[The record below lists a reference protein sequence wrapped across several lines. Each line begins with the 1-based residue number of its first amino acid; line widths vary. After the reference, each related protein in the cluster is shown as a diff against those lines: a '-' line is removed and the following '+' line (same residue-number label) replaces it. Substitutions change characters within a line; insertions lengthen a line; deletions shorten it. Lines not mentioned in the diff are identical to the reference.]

1 MSDTPTPPSS
11 LSQVSGERM
20 FHDFHTFDLKVGL
33 SKDSILSSCSVVLSS
48 WASGFCSK
56 RKNLH
61 AHVRIGSY
69 DGVTL
74 LFCSRQTSPETN
86 VWKSCPAT
94 QQRGFGWW
102 SCSFVPA
109 VINIHQ
115 SRPIST
121 VRWLIFAVGLALCHS
136 QWIGSYICHMHCGGC
151 KDATRVVTATHLTT
165 PDIFTEAAVELLGR
179 TIPQTQTTGCVFKL
193 ELWRCPCYFCSC
205 CWLQAFLI
213 EMRASTCS
221 SVWAK
226 L

>member
-1 MSDTPTPPSS
+1 MAWPFSYV
-11 LSQVSGERM
+11 QGERPLRQM
-20 FHDFHTFDLKVGL
+20 CKR
-33 SKDSILSSCSVVLSS
+33 VVQPHNNAALGGG
-48 WASGFCSK
+48 A
-56 RKNLH
+56 
-61 AHVRIGSY
+61 
-69 DGVTL
+69 
-74 LFCSRQTSPETN
+74 
-86 VWKSCPAT
+86 
-94 QQRGFGWW
+94 
-102 SCSFVPA
+102 A
-109 VINIHQ
+109 VFW
-115 SRPIST
+115 R
-121 VRWLIFAVGLALCHS
+121 RLLIFINRGPFPRCADWYCLIDIAVGLALCHS

-205 CWLQAFLI
+205 CWLHAFLI